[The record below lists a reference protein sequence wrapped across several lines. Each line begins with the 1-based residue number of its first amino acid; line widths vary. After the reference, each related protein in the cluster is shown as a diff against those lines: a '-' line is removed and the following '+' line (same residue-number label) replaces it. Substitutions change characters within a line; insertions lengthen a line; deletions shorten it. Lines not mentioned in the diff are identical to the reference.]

1 MWTKA
6 ELDALRTELPAE
18 IYDCR
23 GQLSPYDRLI
33 YYWAGRTHY
42 SGFGTIVDAGALIGG
57 TAKLMAF
64 GLTQNPRARDVS
76 GRILS
81 YDRFEDRDG
90 GFMVEAIKKFRGIEL
105 PPAQNGVVDFEPAF
119 RFNTAAFAEMIQVRR
134 GDITKIGYNDER
146 PIEILSVDVGKTKEL
161 MHYVAREFFPKL
173 VPGKSI
179 VLNQDYVFPHQPWV
193 IIAMELLSDYFEHH
207 EPPDECTMGHRC
219 IAPITAEIV
228 YERLGERGDVYFTA
242 ANVGLIR
249 RARER
254 LREPHNR
261 VFLQAAEAYA
271 LSLFGAFEAARDAAR
286 ALLSDY
292 GLTASDVEA
301 KGPLRRIFHEL
312 GIPYV

>member
-18 IYDCR
+18 IYNCR
-23 GQLSPYDRLI
+23 GQLSAYDRLI
-33 YYWAGRTHY
+33 YYWAGRSYY

-64 GLTQNPRARDVS
+64 GLTQNPRAGDVS

-134 GDITKIGYNDER
+134 GDITKIGYDDER
-146 PIEILSVDVGKTKEL
+146 PIEILSVDVGKTANL
-161 MHYVAREFFPKL
+161 MLYMAQEFFPKL
-173 VPGKSI
+173 VPGKSLL
-179 VLNQDYVFPHQPWV
+179 LNQDYVFAGQPWV
-193 IIAMELLSDYFEHH
+193 IMAMELLSDYFEDH
-207 EPPDECTMGHRC
+207 EPPTECTMTHRC
-219 IAPITAEIV
+219 IAPITREIV
-228 YERLGERGDVYFTA
+228 RDRLGEMGRDYFTA
-242 ANVGLIR
+242 GNIGLIR

-254 LREPHNR
+254 LREPQNR
-261 VFLQAAEAYA
+261 AHLQAAEDYA
-271 LSLFGAFEAARDAAR
+271 LSL
-286 ALLSDY
+286 
-292 GLTASDVEA
+292 
-301 KGPLRRIFHEL
+301 L
-312 GIPYV
+312 GQTP